1 MKGFVFSQ
9 DTRDL
14 IRLLAVHKVCYLI
27 VGGMAVIY
35 HGHARLTGDVDFFY
49 ESTKAN
55 AGRLFRALRE
65 FWKGPIPLVANLND
79 LLTKNSIIQFGIR
92 PNRVDLMNSITGV
105 TFKEAWAG
113 RIEETIKTPRG
124 IFPLPIIGLAALEKN
139 KKSLGR
145 YKDLDDLLFIRPA
158 RKKVEERQSVIARS
172 SSKRRLP

>member
-1 MKGFVFSQ
+1 MTGFVFSR

-14 IRLLAVHKVCYLI
+14 IRLLAVHKVRYLI

-49 ESTKAN
+49 ESTNAN
-55 AGRLFRALRE
+55 AGRLFRALSE
-65 FWKGPIPLVANLND
+65 FWKGPIPFMASIND
-79 LLTKNSIIQFGIR
+79 LLTKNSIIQFGTR
-92 PNRVDLMNSITGV
+92 PNRVDMMNSITGV

-113 RIEETIKTPRG
+113 RIEETIETPG
-124 IFPLPIIGLAALEKN
+124 GNFALPIIGLAALEKN

-158 RKKVEERQSVIARS
+158 KKKVEERQTVTTNASR
-172 SSKRRLP
+172 KRRLP

>member
-14 IRLLAVHKVCYLI
+14 IRLLAVHKVRYLV

-65 FWKGPIPLVANLND
+65 FWKGPIPFVASIND
-79 LLTKNSIIQFGIR
+79 LLTKNSIIQLEHG
-92 PNRVDLMNSITGV
+92 
-105 TFKEAWAG
+105 
-113 RIEETIKTPRG
+113 
-124 IFPLPIIGLAALEKN
+124 PIGWI
-139 KKSLGR
+139 
-145 YKDLDDLLFIRPA
+145 
-158 RKKVEERQSVIARS
+158 
-172 SSKRRLP
+172 

>member
-1 MKGFVFSQ
+1 MTGFVFSQ

-14 IRLLAVHKVCYLI
+14 IRLLAVHKVRYLI

-55 AGRLFRALRE
+55 AGRLFQALSE
-65 FWKGPIPLVANLND
+65 FWKGPVPFVANLND

-113 RIEETIKTPRG
+113 RIEETVETPGG
-124 IFPLPIIGLAALEKN
+124 IFTLPIIGLAALEKN

-158 RKKVEERQSVIARS
+158 KKKVEERQSVIARS